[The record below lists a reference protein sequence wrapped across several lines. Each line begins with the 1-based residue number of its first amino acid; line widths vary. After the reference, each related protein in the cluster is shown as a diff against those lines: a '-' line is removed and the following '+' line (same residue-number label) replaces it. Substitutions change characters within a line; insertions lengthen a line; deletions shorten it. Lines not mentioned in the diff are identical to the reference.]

1 MRHFIGLCAMALV
14 VSASGDALAQNGQ
27 KLELKPNFTTL
38 IQFNEPVRTLAI
50 GNPEIADIG
59 PVKREEGPP
68 PVYSDRSFLITARKV
83 GETNIIAV
91 NANDQVIYRGTLLV
105 GGGEIGRLTVH
116 SRKSLHQYWTYRC
129 SEYNCQRFDDKF
141 ERQPAPPIFVVPASP
156 GSQPGAPG
164 APAVPTE

>member
-1 MRHFIGLCAMALV
+1 MLNLGTARRRRPAEGEMRHFIGVCVTALIFCAPA
-14 VSASGDALAQNGQ
+14 DALAQNGQ

-91 NANDQVIYRGTLLV
+91 DAAD
-105 GGGEIGRLTVH
+105 
-116 SRKSLHQYWTYRC
+116 
-129 SEYNCQRFDDKF
+129 
-141 ERQPAPPIFVVPASP
+141 
-156 GSQPGAPG
+156 
-164 APAVPTE
+164 